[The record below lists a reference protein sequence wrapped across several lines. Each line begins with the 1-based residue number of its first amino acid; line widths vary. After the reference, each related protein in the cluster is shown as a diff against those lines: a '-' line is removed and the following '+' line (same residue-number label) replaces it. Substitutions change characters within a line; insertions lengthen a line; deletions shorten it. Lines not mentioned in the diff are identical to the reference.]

1 MSTLSIALDAKMR
14 ARYLS
19 VTMTPEQCRAARG
32 WLDWSQPDLAK
43 RSNVGLSTI
52 RQFENGLRTPI
63 ANNLL
68 AMKRAFEEAG
78 LTLAESPAGLFFT
91 GFGNPSDQ
99 KDSGPAP

>member
-1 MSTLSIALDAKMR
+1 
-14 ARYLS
+14 
-19 VTMTPEQCRAARG
+19 MTPEQCRAARG

-68 AMKRAFEEAG
+68 AMRRAFEEAG
-78 LTLAESPAGLFFT
+78 LTMLDGPAGIAFT
-91 GFGNPSDQ
+91 GDASASDQ
-99 KDSGPAP
+99 KGSGPTP